1 MLVPTVGRDKD
12 PGRPAPK
19 RPDVMVTTAS
29 TGEGVPEL
37 LAALDR
43 RRATGGEGPTAEAR
57 RARAMAQ
64 IRGVLADRL
73 ADRLRDPSMAP
84 LAESLVDDVAEHRLD
99 PYAAADRL
107 LEAIARE
114 ER

>member
-1 MLVPTVGRDKD
+1 MLVPTVGRDPSAD
-12 PGRPAPK
+12 RPAPK
-19 RPDVMVTTAS
+19 RPEVLVTTAS

-43 RRATGGEGPTAEAR
+43 RRAAGQDGLTVEAR
-57 RARAMAQ
+57 RARALAQ
-64 IRGVLADRL
+64 VRGILADRV
-73 ADRLRDPSMAP
+73 ADRLGDPGLAP

-107 LEAIARE
+107 LEAIARSE
-114 ER
+114 G

>member
-1 MLVPTVGRDKD
+1 MLVPTVGRDPSLD
-12 PGRPAPK
+12 RPAPK
-19 RPDVMVTTAS
+19 RPEVLVTTAS

-43 RRATGGEGPTAEAR
+43 RRAAEHDGLTAEAR

-64 IRGVLADRL
+64 IRGILADRL
-73 ADRLRDPSMAP
+73 ADRLRDPAMAP
-84 LAESLVDDVAEHRLD
+84 LAGSLVDDVAEHRLD

-107 LEAIARE
+107 LEAIARGE
-114 ER
+114 T

>member
-1 MLVPTVGRDKD
+1 
-12 PGRPAPK
+12 
-19 RPDVMVTTAS
+19 
-29 TGEGVPEL
+29 
-37 LAALDR
+37 
-43 RRATGGEGPTAEAR
+43 
-57 RARAMAQ
+57 MAQ

-73 ADRLRDPSMAP
+73 ADRLRDPALAP
-84 LAESLVDDVAEHRLD
+84 LTGSLVHEVAEHRLD